1 MLNCRYV
8 LELCSKCQSQ
18 KYYIADLLGKVPSY
32 SSPSQHINVQWIVLW
47 STLTFIAETRPSLE
61 SVDQGVGGVSPDR
74 LQSH

>member
-1 MLNCRYV
+1 MLQV
-8 LELCSKCQSQ
+8 SEPEILTD
-18 KYYIADLLGKVPSY
+18 ILGKVPSY